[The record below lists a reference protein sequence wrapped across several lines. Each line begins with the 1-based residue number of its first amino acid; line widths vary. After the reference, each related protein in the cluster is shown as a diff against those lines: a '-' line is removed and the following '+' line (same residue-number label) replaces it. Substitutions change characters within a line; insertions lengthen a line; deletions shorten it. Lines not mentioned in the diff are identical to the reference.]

1 MTKKYLTYVVCCLT
15 VLFIGA
21 AAQTSDNEPLKYRGA
36 MGFADGSD
44 KIAGFEFVKDGSKL
58 VVIGET
64 QIQIWDAKELKLIRS
79 IPHTIDQF
87 APSKGF
93 FSKYILLG
101 IPKLLRWRPYVVDP
115 NGKWLATIE
124 RSDIPNIRTVVV
136 RDLQELNKINE
147 LKLDGY
153 SANYIS
159 YDEARDQVVG
169 EFKKGKS
176 NAYVSWDA
184 VGLAQTKVLVIDDY
198 KWHKEIKDG
207 KKVIVGSGDSKFVAN
222 LKQGDTLTL
231 RDVATGK
238 IETVYSADGLKPETP
253 FQETEVVANETLL
266 VSKRDD
272 RLFVWDIDGD
282 GKPKIELPVGNPKNT
297 YNYRGVLNDRFIH
310 LTKDNSLYIYD
321 LIGNSDRPEEF
332 RPTSKDRPYP
342 ADISKDG
349 RFIAVQE
356 AERARVFEIGKND
369 PVLSIVRDS
378 PNERLR
384 GIAFVEE
391 LGVFAIGRVNNKEK
405 KPFRTELFDLADF
418 KLTRSIARWTS
429 PSYRLIKEDKFF
441 LDTGIGYA
449 SIFDI
454 EGNRSISFELN
465 TSTTYCSSDDT
476 NCTSET
482 FNTERLSLN
491 GDETLAIK
499 TGDRVTSVWDLN
511 DGKLLQNLLLKDRAK
526 YDKKNVLKES
536 GVVDVKWSDDSS
548 FVYGVNQTGTFS
560 NTAIRT
566 IHVWDVVK

>member
-1 MTKKYLTYVVCCLT
+1 MTKKYLTYVLCCLAT
-15 VLFIGA
+15 LFIGA

-101 IPKLLRWRPYVVDP
+101 IPKLLSWRPYVVDP

-124 RSDIPNIRTVVV
+124 KSELPNIRTVVV
-136 RDLQELNKINE
+136 RDLQDLNKINE

-153 SANYIS
+153 SASYIS

-184 VGLAQTKVLVIDDY
+184 VGLTQTKVLVIDDY
-198 KWHKEIKDG
+198 KWHQEIKDG
-207 KKVIVGSGDSKFVAN
+207 SKVIAGSGDSKFVAN
-222 LKQGDTLTL
+222 FKQGNTLTL

-238 IETVYSADGLKPETP
+238 IETTYSADGLKPETP

-282 GKPKIELPVGNPKNT
+282 GKPKIEFPVGNPKNT
-297 YNYRGVLNDRFIH
+297 YNYQCVLNDRFIH

-321 LIGNSDRPEEF
+321 LIGNSDRLQEF
-332 RPTSKDRPYP
+332 RPTSKDRPFP

-349 RFIAVQE
+349 RFIAIQE
-356 AERARVFEIGKND
+356 AERVRVFEQGKD
-369 PVLSIVRDS
+369 VPVLEIVRDS
-378 PNERLR
+378 PKERLR
-384 GIAFVEE
+384 GIAFIEE
-391 LGVFAIGRVNNKEK
+391 FGVFAVGRANNAEK
-405 KPFRTELFDLADF
+405 KPFRTELYDMSDF
-418 KLTRSIARWTS
+418 KLARSIPRFVS
-429 PSYRLIKEDKFF
+429 PFYRLIKQDKFF
-441 LDTGIGYA
+441 FDFGIGHA
-449 SIFDI
+449 GIWDI
-454 EGNRSISFELN
+454 EGTRSISFEIN
-465 TSTTYCSSDDT
+465 TATTDCSSDDI
-476 NCTSET
+476 NCSEET
-482 FNTERLSLN
+482 YNTERLTMN
-491 GDETLAIK
+491 ADETLAIK

>member
-1 MTKKYLTYVVCCLT
+1 MTKKYLTYVICCLAA
-15 VLFIGA
+15 LFIGA
-21 AAQTSDNEPLKYRGA
+21 TAQTSDNEPLKYRGA

-64 QIQIWDAKELKLIRS
+64 QLQIWDAKELKLIRS

-124 RSDIPNIRTVVV
+124 RSDVPDIRTVVV
-136 RDLQELNKINE
+136 RNLQDLSKINE

-159 YDEARDQVVG
+159 FDEAREQVVG

-184 VGLAQTKVLVIDDY
+184 ADLKQTKVLVIDDY
-198 KWHKEIKDG
+198 KWHQEIKDG
-207 KKVIVGSGDSKFVAN
+207 KKVIAGSGDSKFVAN
-222 LKQGDTLTL
+222 FKQGESLTL

-238 IETVYSADGLKPETP
+238 IETTYSADGLKPETP

-282 GKPKIELPVGNPKNT
+282 GKPKIEFPVGNPKNT
-297 YNYRGVLNDRFIH
+297 YNYQCVLNDRFIH

-321 LIGNSDRPEEF
+321 LIENSDRPQEF
-332 RPTSKDRPYP
+332 RPTAKDRPFP

-349 RFIAVQE
+349 RFIAIQE
-356 AERARVFEIGKND
+356 AERVRVFEQGND
-369 PVLSIVRDS
+369 APVLEIVRDS
-378 PNERLR
+378 PKERFR
-384 GIAFVEE
+384 GIAFIEE
-391 LGVFAIGRVNNKEK
+391 FGVFAVGRANNAEK
-405 KPFRTELFDLADF
+405 KPFRTELYDMSDF
-418 KLTRSIARWTS
+418 KLARSIPRFVS
-429 PSYRLIKEDKFF
+429 PLYRLIKQDKFF
-441 LDTGIGYA
+441 FDFGIGHA
-449 SIFDI
+449 GIWDI
-454 EGNRSISFELN
+454 EGTRSISFDIK
-465 TSTTYCSSDDT
+465 TATTDCSSDDI
-476 NCTSET
+476 NCSEET
-482 FNTERLSLN
+482 YNTELLTMN
-491 GDETLAIK
+491 AVETLAIK

-511 DGKLLQNLLLKDRAK
+511 DGKLLQYLLLKDRAK
-526 YDKKNVLKES
+526 YDKKNMLKES
-536 GVVDVKWSDDSS
+536 GIADVKWSDDSS
-548 FVYGVNQTGTFS
+548 FVYGVNQTGNFS